1 MTKPNEPAGN
11 AADELPGLRDQCA
24 ALGLELER
32 ATDPARRAELA
43 RELAECRQRV
53 FRAEQGDRPH
63 DRDQAAGGPAGDVP
77 PAQVVRERIEGCSIE
92 AADPRPD
99 YAGLYAAERA
109 TNAELRAE
117 LAATEG
123 QGISRE
129 RERLHSAIEHA
140 QAELQAD
147 ELRPAGIPAELAAEY
162 EARIL
167 ARDESFA
174 GEVVQQIE
182 RDDEGRAFV
191 IEAEGERV
199 MVPQIEGADFELGD
213 DVEVSR
219 DAQGGYEAETGY
231 GYGR

>member
-1 MTKPNEPAGN
+1 MSEHDTEHM
-11 AADELPGLRDQCA
+11 DELPRLRDQCG
-24 ALGLELER
+24 ALALELER
-32 ATDPARRAELA
+32 ETDPTRRAELA

-53 FRAEQGDRPH
+53 FQAEQADRPH
-63 DRDQAAGGPAGDVP
+63 DRDREAGGPAGDVQA
-77 PAQVVRERIEGCSIE
+77 AQVMRERIEGGSIE
-92 AADPRPD
+92 AADTRSD

-109 TNAELRAE
+109 ENAELRAE

-129 RERLHSAIEHA
+129 RERLHSAVEHA
-140 QAELQAD
+140 QEQQHAE
-147 ELRPAGIPAELAAEY
+147 ELSHAGVSPELAAEY

-167 ARDESFA
+167 ARDESFS

-191 IEAEGERV
+191 IEADGDRV
-199 MVPQIEGADFELGD
+199 MVPQIEGAEMDVGD

-219 DAQGGYEAETGY
+219 DHQGNYEAETGY
-231 GYGR
+231 DYGR

>member
-1 MTKPNEPAGN
+1 MSNSVNEQS
-11 AADELPGLRDQCA
+11 ADELPRLRDQCG
-24 ALGLELER
+24 ALALELER
-32 ATDPARRAELA
+32 ETDPTRRAELA

-53 FRAEQGDRPH
+53 FQAEQADRSH
-63 DRDQAAGGPAGDVP
+63 DREPEAGGPAGDVQ
-77 PAQVVRERIEGCSIE
+77 PAQIVRERIEGGSIE
-92 AADPRPD
+92 AADPTPD

-109 TNAELRAE
+109 ENAELRAE
-117 LAATEG
+117 LTATEG

-129 RERLHSAIEHA
+129 RERLHSAVEHA
-140 QAELQAD
+140 QEQQHAE
-147 ELRPAGIPAELAAEY
+147 ELSHAGVTPELAAEY

-167 ARDESFA
+167 ARDESFS

-191 IEAEGERV
+191 IEADGDRV
-199 MVPQIEGADFELGD
+199 MVPQIEGAEMDVGD

-219 DAQGGYEAETGY
+219 DHQGNYEAETGY

>member
-1 MTKPNEPAGN
+1 MSENLTEP
-11 AADELPGLRDQCA
+11 AADELPRLRDQCGTLA
-24 ALGLELER
+24 LELER
-32 ATDPARRAELA
+32 ETDPTRRAELA

-53 FRAEQGDRPH
+53 FQAEQADRPH
-63 DRDQAAGGPAGDVP
+63 DRDREAGGPAGDAP
-77 PAQVVRERIEGCSIE
+77 PAQVMRERIEGGSIE

-109 TNAELRAE
+109 ENAELRAE
-117 LAATEG
+117 LAGTEG

-129 RERLHSAIEHA
+129 RERLHSAVEHA
-140 QAELQAD
+140 QEQQHAE
-147 ELRPAGIPAELAAEY
+147 ELSHAGVSPELAAEY

-167 ARDESFA
+167 ARDESFS

-191 IEAEGERV
+191 IEADGDRV
-199 MVPQIEGADFELGD
+199 MVPQIEGTEMDVGD

-219 DAQGGYEAETGY
+219 DHQGNYEAETGY

>member
-1 MTKPNEPAGN
+1 MRENLNKP
-11 AADELPGLRDQCA
+11 AADELPRLRDQCG
-24 ALGLELER
+24 ALALELER
-32 ATDPARRAELA
+32 ETDPTRRAELA

-53 FRAEQGDRPH
+53 FQAEQADQLH
-63 DRDQAAGGPAGDVP
+63 DREAGGPAGDVQ
-77 PAQVVRERIEGCSIE
+77 PAQVMRERIEGGNIE

-109 TNAELRAE
+109 ENAELRAE

-129 RERLHSAIEHA
+129 RERLHSAVEHA
-140 QAELQAD
+140 QEQQHAE
-147 ELRPAGIPAELAAEY
+147 ELSHAGVSPELAAEY

-191 IEAEGERV
+191 IEADGDRV
-199 MVPQIEGADFELGD
+199 MVPQIEGAEMDVGD

-219 DAQGGYEAETGY
+219 DHQGNYEAETGY